1 MVLNRMYLRDTNA
14 ALIVY
19 DMTRRESMER
29 AEAWIQE
36 LKETAP
42 EQAIVALAGN
52 KLDSNSKQVQMSDGQ
67 GFARKHDIKI
77 VSEVSAMSG
86 ENIEQLVQ
94 KIALTCYQNKDQF
107 VSGEIILILTS

>member
-52 KLDSNSKQVQMSDGQ
+52 KLDANSKQVQMSDGQ

-77 VSEVSAMSG
+77 VSEVSAMTG
-86 ENIEQLVQ
+86 ENVDQLVQ

-107 VSGEIILILTS
+107 VSTS